1 MLKFFALYKRKI
13 TGISNTAFYHQIG
26 IILAALTYYALKYS
40 TFRLKI
46 VNNSIVRKG
55 EIVV

>member
-26 IILAALTYYALKYS
+26 IISKITALKDGTKPVANKKPRS
-40 TFRLKI
+40 VF
-46 VNNSIVRKG
+46 V
-55 EIVV
+55 

>member
-26 IILAALTYYALKYS
+26 IILPCEVQLIMREVHKNTCEL
-40 TFRLKI
+40 
-46 VNNSIVRKG
+46 
-55 EIVV
+55 